1 MAGKPLTRARQNR
14 LMHSVTQDTFWEEL
28 FSSIATGDSLRDFC
42 ITKDLPFNPLFRT
55 IHDNPDKHEQYKLAL
70 KARAERHRE
79 QIEKVIDQVEQGQIT
94 SDAARV
100 SVTGR
105 QWLASK
111 LNPERYGEKITAE
124 VKVLDVTQL
133 HLAALKEAM
142 RIDRENAV
150 DAEWIPAKP
159 VIEGADISAEEMVVN
174 TSSQSESEGTEDTLE
189 EGEDGEE
196 TEADWEGQERAGKG
210 GEEQGCE

>member
-1 MAGKPLTRARQNR
+1 
-14 LMHSVTQDTFWEEL
+14 MHSVTQESFWDEL
-28 FSSIATGDSLRDFC
+28 YGSIASGDSLRDFC
-42 ITKDLPFNPLFRT
+42 ITKDLPFNPLYQM
-55 IHDNPDKHEQYKLAL
+55 IHGDPDKHESYKLAL
-70 KARAERHRE
+70 KARAEKHRE

-111 LNPERYGEKITAE
+111 LNPERYGEKLTAE

-150 DAEWIPAKP
+150 DAEWIPSKP
-159 VIEGADISAEEMVVN
+159 VLEGSD
-174 TSSQSESEGTEDTLE
+174 
-189 EGEDGEE
+189 
-196 TEADWEGQERAGKG
+196 TEADEIITSDSADAQEALD
-210 GEEQGCE
+210 EQGEQGG